1 MIFLLKWQIVLL
13 KKKKWAQSAKK
24 KKKKKKRKLTK
35 KKKKEKKKKKK
46 KKKKSEYVPQYTK
59 YFAWNRRILSLRKN
73 VKYYGALPI
82 TRNCNFQICFRW
94 K

>member
-24 KKKKKKRKLTK
+24 KKKKKKK
-35 KKKKEKKKKKK
+35 KKGQKKKKK

>member
-24 KKKKKKRKLTK
+24 KKK
-35 KKKKEKKKKKK
+35 EN
-46 KKKKSEYVPQYTK
+46 EYVPQYTK

>member
-24 KKKKKKRKLTK
+24 KKKN
-35 KKKKEKKKKKK
+35 
-46 KKKKSEYVPQYTK
+46 EYVPQYTK